1 MFSSNIFDI
10 CLKIGITREHFPLQ
24 ERQTGGKLS
33 AEWEGDR
40 CRQVLTII
48 SFGRNHQTFPF
59 PCCDFVS
66 SAGLKF
72 YKKTAQG
79 TLFREFLLLCL
90 FGMRVALL
98 REELFTDANI
108 THGIRC

>member
-1 MFSSNIFDI
+1 MYSSNIFDI
-10 CLKIGITREHFPLQ
+10 CLKIGITCEHFPLQ

-72 YKKTAQG
+72 YKKKQLKAP
-79 TLFREFLLLCL
+79 FLEHFLS
-90 FGMRVALL
+90 FAVSFWHEGG
-98 REELFTDANI
+98 FTQRGAI
-108 THGIRC
+108 HRR